1 MLKFIHVPIIP
12 ESIGAVQGM
21 RHQDLETIDGSG
33 TTTEST
39 TPWPDVP
46 NPDVMVHNLN
56 SSDNL
61 NFNDLLT
68 AIMSMYPPTDASLT
82 PTAQSLVL
90 HTRPTPDAQE
100 HGHHLENLIAHP
112 PTTLYVQE
120 DCHHLEDLSKHPIN
134 NKLLMSYIDPINNRL
149 LMSYFELISATSS
162 IRMVQT
168 SIQCPMTHTTAKM
181 SAT

>member
-1 MLKFIHVPIIP
+1 MTH
-12 ESIGAVQGM
+12 
-21 RHQDLETIDGSG
+21 

-46 NPDVMVHNLN
+46 NPDVMVRNYPTQSQYPDVLYSYMAPGCCHHIDFINPSHNLN
-56 SSDNL
+56 L
-61 NFNDLLT
+61 ND
-68 AIMSMYPPTDASLT
+68 PPTALKSMQPSTDALLT

-100 HGHHLENLIAHP
+100 HGHHLENLIAHQ
-112 PTTLYVQE
+112 PTTIYVQE
-120 DCHHLEDLSKHPIN
+120 DCHHLEDLTKHPIN
-134 NKLLMSYIDPINNRL
+134 NKLLMSYIDPINKRL

-168 SIQCPMTHTTAKM
+168 SIQCPMTHTTAQM